1 MKKICLAIVASVL
14 LYIVGIIIYDEI
26 TVKDYD
32 GIFLS
37 KGYMG
42 SDIYVRVKDCEES
55 KEENAEKAFVVN
67 CNYSDIIIGKR
78 AIISVKGAR
87 IPFTQKYPRIVRIEY
102 SY

>member
-1 MKKICLAIVASVL
+1 MKKLCLVIVASVL
-14 LYIVGIIIYDEI
+14 LYIVGIIIYDEA

-42 SDIYVRVKDCEES
+42 SELYVRVKDCRES
-55 KEENAEKAFVVN
+55 KEENAEKAFVVK
-67 CNYSDIIIGKR
+67 CDYSDIKIGKR

-102 SY
+102 NY